1 MANNI
6 NYFPSNLSFLR
17 KASRLTQTQIA
28 DKIGKTGSLVNMWE
42 KEKRDATLDDVRTI
56 AEFFNVSLSDI
67 ICTDLSLNYSS
78 AIQTEKEKE
87 LCYYFRDLD
96 TAQQDAII
104 TLVKGMAKV

>member
-6 NYFPSNLSFLR
+6 NYFPSNLKFLR
-17 KASRLTQTQIA
+17 KVSRLTQTQIA

-56 AEFFNVSLSDI
+56 AELFNISLSDI

-87 LCYYFRDLD
+87 LCYYFRDLSEN
-96 TAQQDAII
+96 QQDAVL
-104 TLVKGMAKV
+104 TMVKGMAKV

>member
-6 NYFPSNLSFLR
+6 NYFPSNLRFLR
-17 KASRLTQTQIA
+17 KASRLTQTQIGE
-28 DKIGKTGSLVNMWE
+28 KIGKAGSLVNMWE
-42 KEKRDATLDDVRTI
+42 REKRDATLDDVRTI

-104 TLVKGMAKV
+104 TLVKGMAKL